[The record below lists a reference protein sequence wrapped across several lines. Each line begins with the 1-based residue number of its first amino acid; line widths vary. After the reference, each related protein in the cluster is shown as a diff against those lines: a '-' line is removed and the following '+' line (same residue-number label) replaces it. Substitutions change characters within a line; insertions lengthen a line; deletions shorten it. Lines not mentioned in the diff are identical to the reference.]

1 MEAFLDENPD
11 FLDSYVARKVKRS
24 TVERWSHQPSLGL
37 GDSLVLNVEQES
49 LEPDLEDAQHLSR
62 EGSIRKEGYYVR

>member
-24 TVERWSHQPSLGL
+24 TVERWSRQPSLAL
-37 GDSLVLNVEQES
+37 ADSLVLNVEQEPLESDTEDS
-49 LEPDLEDAQHLSR
+49 LHLSR
-62 EGSIRKEGYYVR
+62 EGSLRKEGYYVR